1 MAGPW
6 TEGFKDVSL
15 QRAHLIYQAMLNNFT
30 HKKQVGPSSDHAGAS
45 LDNSRSFLGPKNT
58 AEAGDGTESVQL
70 FAFRHGDFRA
80 GLRGESSDGHVFA
93 GRYHFTV
100 ECIDMSVTGI
110 CGRASGVWR
119 LVDVFAVNVDCI
131 RLEGG
136 SAIATTGIALLKAE
150 ELQFGLDSV
159 DEALAHDG

>member
-1 MAGPW
+1 MYPCKGRI
-6 TEGFKDVSL
+6 S
-15 QRAHLIYQAMLNNFT
+15 YQTMLNNYT
-30 HKKQVGPSSDHAGAS
+30 HKKQVGTSSDHAGAS
-45 LDNSRSFLGPKNT
+45 LDNSRSFLGSENT
-58 AEAGDGTESVQL
+58 AEAGDGTESAQL

-80 GLRGESSDGHVFA
+80 GLGGESSDGHIFA

-100 ECIDMSVTGI
+100 ECIYMIVAGI

-119 LVDVFAVNVDCI
+119 LVDVFAVNVDCV
-131 RLEGG
+131 RLEGR
-136 SAIATTGIALLKAE
+136 SAIATTGISLLEAE